1 MLNAPVH
8 NACIKLISIYVL
20 DYTDVTCMEQ
30 KSQDRK
36 EEMNRHTQ
44 EQKKQTGT
52 HSGTIYPFSLRRIET
67 ANT

>member
-36 EEMNRHTQ
+36 EEMNRHSRT
-44 EQKKQTGT
+44 EEADRHT
-52 HSGTIYPFSLRRIET
+52 
-67 ANT
+67 